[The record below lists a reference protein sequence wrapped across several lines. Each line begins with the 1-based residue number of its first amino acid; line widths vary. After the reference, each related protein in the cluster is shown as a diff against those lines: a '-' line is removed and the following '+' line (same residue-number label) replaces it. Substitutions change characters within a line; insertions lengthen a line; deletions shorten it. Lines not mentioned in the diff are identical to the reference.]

1 LTGQCKEPRFPAP
14 GCAGRRLHAPR
25 QSGGTSLPSAK
36 SLHPPRLRSSACNRC
51 SKGRIQVKP
60 GRSRGGFT
68 LVEMLVVLVI
78 VALMMAL
85 VGTSISRNISGA
97 EMRTAASKVAASL
110 RYTRTQAILT
120 KSEQVFLVDAEN
132 LTYQAAE
139 REAQKL
145 PEGMKVEL
153 NTARSELT
161 SETAGGIRFYPDGGS
176 TGGNVRLEANG
187 RIYRVN
193 VAWLTGEASVERP
206 DD

>member
-1 LTGQCKEPRFPAP
+1 LTGQI
-14 GCAGRRLHAPR
+14 
-25 QSGGTSLPSAK
+25 
-36 SLHPPRLRSSACNRC
+36 
-51 SKGRIQVKP
+51 KGRLLE
-60 GRSRGGFT
+60 RTTWSAGGFT
-68 LVEMLVVLVI
+68 LVELIVVLVI
-78 VALMMAL
+78 VSLVLAM

-97 EMRTAASKVAASL
+97 EMRVAARKVAASL

-120 KSEQVFLVDAEN
+120 KTEQVFVLDTEE

-139 REAQKL
+139 RNPETL
-145 PEGMKVEL
+145 PEGMKAEL

-187 RIYRVN
+187 RVYRVN
-193 VAWLTGEASVERP
+193 VAWLTGEASIERP

>member
-1 LTGQCKEPRFPAP
+1 MRDL
-14 GCAGRRLHAPR
+14 
-25 QSGGTSLPSAK
+25 
-36 SLHPPRLRSSACNRC
+36 NR
-51 SKGRIQVKP
+51 
-60 GRSRGGFT
+60 GFT
-68 LVEMLVVLVI
+68 LVEIMVVLVI

-85 VGTSISRNISGA
+85 VGSSISRNVSGA
-97 EMRTAASKVAASL
+97 QMRTAAGKVAASM
-110 RYTRTQAILT
+110 RYTRTRAILT
-120 KSEQVFLVDAEN
+120 KTEQVFLVDTEK

-139 REAQKL
+139 REAEEL

>member
-1 LTGQCKEPRFPAP
+1 MRDL
-14 GCAGRRLHAPR
+14 
-25 QSGGTSLPSAK
+25 
-36 SLHPPRLRSSACNRC
+36 NR
-51 SKGRIQVKP
+51 
-60 GRSRGGFT
+60 GFT
-68 LVEMLVVLVI
+68 LVEIMVVLVI
-78 VALMMAL
+78 VALMIAL
-85 VGTSISRNISGA
+85 VGSSISRNISGA
-97 EMRTAASKVAASL
+97 QMRTAAGKVAASM

-120 KSEQVFLVDAEN
+120 KTEQVFRVDTEKF
-132 LTYQAAE
+132 TYQAAE
-139 REAQKL
+139 REVEEL
-145 PEGMKVEL
+145 PEGMTVEL